1 MFLIF
6 CVPKNDDQLY
16 NKSNIICNV
25 RNKLIRTR
33 LGKMIALSV
42 AQRYNCVPHVD
53 NEGINF

>member
-6 CVPKNDDQLY
+6 CVPKKDDQLY

-53 NEGINF
+53 NEAINF

>member
-1 MFLIF
+1 
-6 CVPKNDDQLY
+6 VPKKDDQLY

-25 RNKLIRTR
+25 RNKLIRIR

-53 NEGINF
+53 NEAINF